1 MKNQEKP
8 VETITDY
15 LTGRDIPDT
24 GAEANRQALEK
35 YLVEEK
41 GYAPGEI
48 EVDVP
53 IEIAVG
59 EESYRSVIDL
69 IVTLEGR
76 RFIGIKCAAASLA
89 SWEREIVA
97 ACRLL
102 EETIIPYAMV
112 SDGKTARLI
121 DAVTGRL
128 IGEGLAPVP
137 SRAEAVEQLP
147 GLAPT
152 LFPEKKRERE
162 GIIFR
167 SYDSMNVNRRA

>member
-1 MKNQEKP
+1 MRDQDKP
-8 VETITDY
+8 VEMVTDY
-15 LTGRDIPDT
+15 LTGRKIPDT

-53 IEIAVG
+53 IEISIG

-69 IVTLEGR
+69 IVTVEGR

-102 EETIIPYAMV
+102 EDPIIPYAMV

-121 DAVTGRL
+121 DAVTGKL
-128 IGEGLAPVP
+128 AAEGLGAIPT
-137 SRAEAVEQLP
+137 RAEAPGQLE
-147 GLAPT
+147 GLVPT
-152 LFPEKKRERE
+152 RFREERRDRE

-167 SYDSMNVNRRA
+167 SYDSMNVNRRV